1 MSIADPIT
9 PAFTLVNSTLT
20 GDATLMAL
28 ISGVYQGVAL
38 DVTYTKPYCVMF
50 LQSPPVDT
58 NTGMGAVRMLSRGII
73 TVKFVGKASD
83 GAAISSAFARADG
96 LLCPNGRPLLLQGGT
111 LNLYRVGTISF
122 DEPISGTLW
131 THLGGQYRYEV

>member
-38 DVTYTKPYCVMF
+38 PVAYTKPYIVVN
-50 LQSPPVDT
+50 LQSAVDT
-58 NTGMGAVRMLSRGII
+58 LTATAVRMLTRLILQ
-73 TVKFVGKASD
+73 VQVVGKASD
-83 GAAISSAFARADG
+83 GAAVRSAFARADA
-96 LLCPNGRPLLLQGGT
+96 LLQPNGQPLRLQVGT
-111 LNLYRVGTISF
+111 LCLYRTGAVSY
-122 DEPISGTLW
+122 DEVISGAIW
-131 THLGGQYRYEV
+131 THLGGLYRVEV